1 MPSLMDSNL
10 LLLTFGVLG
19 VLVAG
24 LLVAAMWLAYPQKK
38 KRALAQLA
46 ESASLSQDEVLKIA
60 QDLRS

>member
-24 LLVAAMWLAYPQKK
+24 LLLAAMWLASPQKK

-46 ESASLSQDEVLKIA
+46 ESASLSKDDVLKIA
-60 QDLRS
+60 QDLR

>member
-1 MPSLMDSNL
+1 MDSNL

>member
-10 LLLTFGVLG
+10 LLLIFGVLG

-24 LLVAAMWLAYPQKK
+24 LLVAAMWLASPQKK

-46 ESASLSQDEVLKIA
+46 ESASLSKDDVLKIA
-60 QDLRS
+60 QDLR